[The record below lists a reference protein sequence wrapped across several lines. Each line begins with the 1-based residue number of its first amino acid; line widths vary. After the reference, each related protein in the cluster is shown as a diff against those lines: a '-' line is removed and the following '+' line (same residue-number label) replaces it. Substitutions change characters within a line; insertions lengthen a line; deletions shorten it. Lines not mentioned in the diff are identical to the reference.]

1 LENRLKFLYALQ
13 QVDLGLDEVHDMK
26 GDLPG
31 IVDSLK
37 TGLAEKTAK
46 KHELGEL
53 VRKSFAARDAT
64 DVDIVT
70 LKEKIDKYKAQQ
82 FEVKTNKQYD
92 ALAREVDT
100 SQEKIVKLAKEME
113 QLEGKATVAKQDAE
127 ALGPQIE
134 TLQIE
139 LNERQEELDSVNK
152 EHEEEELRLRHEREK
167 IVVRISKPDLAQYE
181 RIRAAKEGKAVV
193 PVKRNSCGGC
203 FNRIPPQTLLE
214 LRRNEHMLVCERC
227 GRIIVS
233 DEVADTYASALV

>member
-1 LENRLKFLYALQ
+1 MKFLYALQ

-31 IVDSLK
+31 IVDSLRNEV
-37 TGLAEKTAK
+37 AEKSAK
-46 KHELGEL
+46 KKELEDL
-53 VRKSFAARDAT
+53 VKKSFAARDAT

-100 SQEKIVKLAKEME
+100 SQEKVVKLAKEME
-113 QLEGKATVAKQDAE
+113 QLEGRATAAKQDAE

-134 TLQIE
+134 ALQHE
-139 LNERQEELDSVNK
+139 LNERQVELNNVNL

-167 IVVRISKPDLAQYE
+167 IVVRITKPDLAQYE

-214 LRRNEHMLVCERC
+214 LRRNENMLVCERC

-233 DEVADTYASALV
+233 DEVASTFATALV

>member
-31 IVDSLK
+31 IVDSLRNEV
-37 TGLAEKTAK
+37 AEKSAK
-46 KHELGEL
+46 KKELEDL
-53 VRKSFAARDAT
+53 VKKSFAARDAT

-100 SQEKIVKLAKEME
+100 SQEKVVKLAKEME
-113 QLEGKATVAKQDAE
+113 QLEGRATAAKQDAE

-134 TLQIE
+134 ALQHE
-139 LNERQEELDSVNK
+139 LNERQVELNNVNL

-167 IVVRISKPDLAQYE
+167 IVVRITKPDLAQYE

-214 LRRNEHMLVCERC
+214 LRRNENMLVCERC

-233 DEVADTYASALV
+233 DEVASTFATALV

>member
-1 LENRLKFLYALQ
+1 MENRLKFLYALQ

-31 IVDSLK
+31 IVDSLRNEV
-37 TGLAEKTAK
+37 AEKSAK
-46 KHELGEL
+46 KKELEDL
-53 VRKSFAARDAT
+53 VKKSFAARDAT

-100 SQEKIVKLAKEME
+100 SQEKVVKLAKEME
-113 QLEGKATVAKQDAE
+113 QLEGRATAAKQDAE

-134 TLQIE
+134 ALQHE
-139 LNERQEELDSVNK
+139 LNERQVELNNVNL

-167 IVVRISKPDLAQYE
+167 IVVRITKPDLAQYE

-214 LRRNEHMLVCERC
+214 LRRNENMLVCERC

-233 DEVADTYASALV
+233 DEVASTFATALV